1 MYFNYIINYLMYSE
15 YSYIYLLKKWV
26 ISYEWLEL
34 WDVIFSCIFL
44 MLLRDEFLCFVL
56 CGVYSN
62 LIFFIELCKV
72 NVILRLF

>member
-1 MYFNYIINYLMYSE
+1 MYFNYIIIYLMYSE

-44 MLLRDEFLCFVL
+44 MLLRDEFCVL
-56 CGVYSN
+56 YCVVY
-62 LIFFIELCKV
+62 I
-72 NVILRLF
+72 VIWYFLLNCVKLMLF